1 MRPCILIEWIGLLM
15 SSYTTETKDKP
26 MLAWSLLILFS
37 YCCIY
42 IIFKLEM
49 HEALNTGQVSSV
61 GATCKHDPGR
71 CRVDGCSG
79 CDKSLP
85 DRNASQMI
93 TDRCKTQEVK
103 QKDSKAS
110 CPFGRHESKYGRMKS
125 LRVTFHDELIMYAV
139 RKILFCPSTF
149 KHSGFQSFLRT
160 DNFCFIPKVRHL
172 HTFSRPTKELS
183 YESAG
188 SHPRAFAVL

>member
-1 MRPCILIEWIGLLM
+1 
-15 SSYTTETKDKP
+15 

-42 IIFKLEM
+42 TIFKLKM

-61 GATCKHDPGR
+61 GATCKHDQGR
-71 CRVDGCSG
+71 CRVDGCTG

-110 CPFGRHESKYGRMKS
+110 YPFGRHESKYGRMKS
-125 LRVTFHDELIMYAV
+125 LRVTFHDEPNYVCSEKNIVLSIYIQAQRISV
-139 RKILFCPSTF
+139 FF
-149 KHSGFQSFLRT
+149 KDR
-160 DNFCFIPKVRHL
+160 
-172 HTFSRPTKELS
+172 
-183 YESAG
+183 
-188 SHPRAFAVL
+188 